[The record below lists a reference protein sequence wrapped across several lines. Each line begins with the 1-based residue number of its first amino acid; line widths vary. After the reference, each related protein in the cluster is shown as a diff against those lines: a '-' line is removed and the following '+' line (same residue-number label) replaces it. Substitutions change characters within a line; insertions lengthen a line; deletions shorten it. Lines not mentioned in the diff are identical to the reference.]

1 MPSLEGYAKIT
12 EVEKDYAKKSELPSV
27 SGLISETSADNKYAK
42 KTDIPSITGLL
53 SETTAESTYAKK
65 SDIPSTTGFITE
77 VDADSRYAKKTE
89 IPTIPSLEGYAKIT
103 EIETTYA
110 KKSELPNV
118 SGLISETSADNKYA
132 KKTDIP
138 TVPSLEGYAKKTE
151 IPSITGL
158 LRETTAENT
167 YAKKSELPSTAG
179 FITETYADNK
189 YAKKTDIP
197 SGGGG
202 GGSSYDDTALSN
214 RVKALEGAGRE
225 IYGTGYP
232 ERVVEAFPGTIY
244 VDKAMTNG
252 AYKWIKIRGG
262 SSNVGWEVLLADTG
276 WIKLNIVS
284 GLGNSYAKIRR
295 INNQVFYQF
304 GGLSWGWFGIV
315 RRGGQ
320 GFVNQPSDKERNAF
334 ILPLNK
340 VPLGFRAETSQIGN
354 IYNDKGTIYGTW
366 YLGGAGDSN
375 QLRFQFTDPIPTD
388 RDIGDIRI
396 SQITYPTSEPYPAT
410 LKFT

>member
-1 MPSLEGYAKIT
+1 M
-12 EVEKDYAKKSELPSV
+12 
-27 SGLISETSADNKYAK
+27 
-42 KTDIPSITGLL
+42 
-53 SETTAESTYAKK
+53 
-65 SDIPSTTGFITE
+65 
-77 VDADSRYAKKTE
+77 
-89 IPTIPSLEGYAKIT
+89 
-103 EIETTYA
+103 
-110 KKSELPNV
+110 
-118 SGLISETSADNKYA
+118 
-132 KKTDIP
+132 
-138 TVPSLEGYAKKTE
+138 
-151 IPSITGL
+151 
-158 LRETTAENT
+158 
-167 YAKKSELPSTAG
+167 
-179 FITETYADNK
+179 
-189 YAKKTDIP
+189 
-197 SGGGG
+197 
-202 GGSSYDDTALSN
+202 
-214 RVKALEGAGRE
+214 
-225 IYGTGYP
+225 
-232 ERVVEAFPGTIY
+232 EAFPGTIY

>member
-12 EVEKDYAKKSELPSV
+12 EVERDYAKKSELPSV
-27 SGLISETSADNKYAK
+27 SGLISETNADNKYAK

-118 SGLISETSADNKYA
+118 SGLISEASADNKYA

-151 IPSITGL
+151 
-158 LRETTAENT
+158 
-167 YAKKSELPSTAG
+167 LPSTAG

-189 YAKKTDIP
+189 YAKKADIP

-214 RVKALEGAGRE
+214 RIKALEAKNYELRGNGMPEGVISAPV
-225 IYGTGYP
+225 GT
-232 ERVVEAFPGTIY
+232 TY
-244 VDKAMTNG
+244 VDEKVTNG
-252 AYKWIKIRGG
+252 ALKWIKRSGTG
-262 SSNVGWEVLLADTG
+262 NTGWEILIGDTG
-276 WIKLNIVS
+276 WRTLSIVS
-284 GLGNSYAKIRR
+284 GLGNSYLKVRR
-295 INNQVFYQF
+295 VNNQVMYQF

-315 RRGGQ
+315 RRGGAGYTLQ
-320 GFVNQPSDKERNAF
+320 GSDRERNVY
-334 ILPLNK
+334 ILPGDKIPN
-340 VPLGFRAETSQIGN
+340 GFRSEGSLIGN
-354 IYNDKGTIYGTW
+354 IYSDKGSIYGTW
-366 YLGGAGDSN
+366 YLGGRGDYN
-375 QLRFQFTDPIPTD
+375 HLRFQFTDPVPTD
-388 RDIGDIRI
+388 RDIGDIRV
-396 SQITYPTSEPYPAT
+396 SAVSYVTSDPYPAK
-410 LKFT
+410 LP